1 MKRVNVI
8 VVECITKSSVIYIV
22 IYLPYR
28 GEIKSNKELVPVE
41 KNYLRGAPVGSAP
54 IEPLIY
60 VFILL

>member
-41 KNYLRGAPVGSAP
+41 NPYLKGAPVGP
-54 IEPLIY
+54 PLGPP
-60 VFILL
+60 